1 MRPCQR
7 KARGAVIKGRVVPC
21 GRGVALLATRR
32 KSRLHVIGVGRAV
45 EILYM
50 ARSAIRRCPHKL
62 AVDVALGTRY
72 IDVSPGQR
80 ELCECVV
87 IEVRHI
93 PRARVVTRLAGRW
106 EARLRVRRI
115 ARLIEVR
122 QVAAYAGG
130 WCSRE
135 SSAHVARRAIQ
146 RGVRPG
152 QSKPGELQMVELRA
166 HPVVHGV
173 ALFTTTGQVQLHVV
187 ESGRSRIDKVFLM
200 AGNASD

>member
-7 KARGAVIKGRVVPC
+7 KARGAVIKGRVVPG
-21 GRGVALLATRR
+21 GRGVALLAGRR

-50 ARSAIRRCPHKL
+50 ARSAIRRCSHKL

-80 ELCECVV
+80 ELCEGVV

-122 QVAAYAGG
+122 QVAAYAG
-130 WCSRE
+130 CRRPSE
-135 SSAHVARRAIQ
+135 FPAHVARRTIQ
-146 RGVRPG
+146 RSVRSRQG
-152 QSKPGELQMVELRA
+152 KTGEL
-166 HPVVHGV
+166 
-173 ALFTTTGQVQLHVV
+173 
-187 ESGRSRIDKVFLM
+187 
-200 AGNASD
+200 